1 MTRTNFFRAH
11 SREGSLIVALLI
23 MTLIFSAINPIYFS
37 FGNMQDIVDQ
47 TTIIGLMALGTTV
60 VIISAGIDLSLG
72 SSLAL
77 VGVIVAQLLVAGLN
91 PILCIILG
99 LLCGFLFGMFNGI
112 LVTRFKLQPF
122 IATLGAMSLF
132 RGVAYILTKG
142 LPVMNMP
149 PDFRY
154 LVDGEIGDVIR
165 ISVFIFFAY
174 ALFIHVLLKNT
185 RFGNYIYAI
194 GGNEESARLSG
205 VKVGFNKIMI
215 YSVGMLGTALA
226 AIVLIGKLGTGEPSA
241 GQGYEL
247 NAIAAAAIGGTSMA
261 GGRGS
266 AIGTVLGTILFAG
279 LKVGLIVVG
288 VETFWQYIATGVVI
302 VVAAYTEVIQS
313 KFSGTR
319 KT

>member
-1 MTRTNFFRAH
+1 
-11 SREGSLIVALLI
+11 
-23 MTLIFSAINPIYFS
+23 
-37 FGNMQDIVDQ
+37 
-47 TTIIGLMALGTTV
+47 
-60 VIISAGIDLSLG
+60 
-72 SSLAL
+72 
-77 VGVIVAQLLVAGLN
+77 
-91 PILCIILG
+91 
-99 LLCGFLFGMFNGI
+99 
-112 LVTRFKLQPF
+112 
-122 IATLGAMSLF
+122 
-132 RGVAYILTKG
+132 
-142 LPVMNMP
+142 
-149 PDFRY
+149 
-154 LVDGEIGDVIR
+154 
-165 ISVFIFFAY
+165 
-174 ALFIHVLLKNT
+174 
-185 RFGNYIYAI
+185 
-194 GGNEESARLSG
+194 
-205 VKVGFNKIMI
+205 MI

-313 KFSGTR
+313 KFSATR